1 MNMHV
6 FDVLESHF
14 KRKSRAPLV
23 EMGEGGDG
31 QHPGSEEVAQGLRG
45 LAAPLLQRTRFG
57 SQHVAF

>member
-6 FDVLESHF
+6 FDVLESCF
-14 KRKSRAPLV
+14 KRKSRTPLV

-31 QHPGSEEVAQGLRG
+31 QHPGSEEMAQWLRG
-45 LAAPLLQRTRFG
+45 LAALLRRTRFG

>member
-45 LAAPLLQRTRFG
+45 LAALLQRTRFG